1 MRSECCNAPRHRL
14 FSDCCSDCKEAAEF
28 INMEDEDNET
38 NKRGNRESI
47 DREVRQRAVHTEAK
61 TKVVSE

>member
-1 MRSECCNAPRHRL
+1 MMSTCCNAPRHQR

-38 NKRGNRESI
+38 NKRGTSESVNEQI
-47 DREVRQRAVHTEAK
+47 RVRVVHTEAK
-61 TKVVSE
+61 AKVNS